1 MAKGGDTSGNAR
13 SPEATSSVARW
24 AASRMIR
31 WARTGG
37 MMRPPVRLIAS
48 LTTAVSMPGT
58 ALAISAHT
66 TSSPAISAVGTPSCA
81 AAMAKISPSPTVRP
95 SRRTSAYSP

>member
-1 MAKGGDTSGNAR
+1 MANGRRRLGHGKVAGGHELGR
-13 SPEATSSVARW
+13 PLGRVADDPLG
-24 AASRMIR
+24 AH
-31 WARTGG
+31 GG

-48 LTTAVSMPGT
+48 FTTAVSMPGT

-66 TSSPAISAVGTPSCA
+66 TSSPAIRAVGTPSA
-81 AAMAKISPSPTVRP
+81 PPRIAKISPSPTVRP